1 MRGRAGPAVD
11 ARFVLCRPR
20 NPQNLG
26 AAARALKCAGVQAWA
41 LVAPQT
47 LDFAAARRLAVHA
60 EDLLERPL
68 IAQTLDEAL
77 EGCVLSVGT
86 TARPRAERPLLA
98 PREAAER
105 LASARGTVA
114 VVFGDERS
122 GLTAAEVDRVDLL
135 SAIPSAPEQPSWNL
149 AQAVAIYAHELRA
162 AASAARGDDQGAW
175 AVRDALEDPAAA
187 TAGAG
192 AAARAVKGWPA
203 DPAALAAVDRALAEA
218 LGAIGKPGAR
228 RRLLR
233 SLERA
238 KLTAREAT
246 LWTAMWRA
254 MARAARK

>member
-1 MRGRAGPAVD
+1 M
-11 ARFVLCRPR
+11 LCRPR

-26 AAARALKCAGVQAWA
+26 AAARALKCAGVPAWT
-41 LVAPQT
+41 LVDPQT
-47 LDFAAARRLAVHA
+47 LDFEAARRLAVHA
-60 EDLLERPL
+60 EDWLERPL
-68 IAQTLDEAL
+68 IAQSLEQAL

-86 TARPRAERPLLA
+86 TARPRPERPLLT

-105 LASARGTVA
+105 LAAARGPVA

-122 GLTAAEVDRVDLL
+122 GLTAEEVDRVDLL

-162 AASAARGDDQGAW
+162 AASAVKA
-175 AVRDALEDPAAA
+175 
-187 TAGAG
+187 AG
-192 AAARAVKGWPA
+192 AAPPVGIEGRDA
-203 DPAALAAVDRALAEA
+203 DPAAFAAVDRALAEA

-228 RRLLR
+228 RRLSR

-238 KLTAREAT
+238 KLTAREAA

-254 MARAARK
+254 MMRAARR

>member
-1 MRGRAGPAVD
+1 MRGRAGPLLDV
-11 ARFVLCRPR
+11 RFVLCRPR

-26 AAARALKCAGVQAWA
+26 AAARALKCAGVSGWA
-41 LVAPQT
+41 LVDPQT
-47 LDFAAARRLAVHA
+47 LDFEAARKLAVHA

-68 IAQTLDEAL
+68 IASTLDQAL

-86 TARPRAERPLLA
+86 TARPRPERPLLT

-105 LASARGTVA
+105 LAAARGRVA

-135 SAIPSAPEQPSWNL
+135 SAIPSNPEQPSWNL
-149 AQAVAIYAHELRA
+149 AQAVAIYAHELRV
-162 AASAARGDDQGAW
+162 AASAPR
-175 AVRDALEDPAAA
+175 AAA
-187 TAGAG
+187 EG
-192 AAARAVKGWPA
+192 REA

-218 LGAIGKPGAR
+218 LAAIGKPGAR
-228 RRLLR
+228 RRLAR

-238 KLTAREAT
+238 RLTTREAT

-254 MARAARK
+254 MARAARGERE

>member
-1 MRGRAGPAVD
+1 VRGRAGPRLD

-26 AAARALKCAGVQAWA
+26 AAARALKCAGVPAWA
-41 LVAPQT
+41 LVDPQT
-47 LDFAAARRLAVHA
+47 LDFDAARPLAVHA
-60 EDLLERPL
+60 EDLLATPR
-68 IAQTLDEAL
+68 IVRTLDEAL

-86 TARPRAERPLLA
+86 TARPRPERPLLS

-105 LASARGTVA
+105 LAAARGPVA

-122 GLTAAEVDRVDLL
+122 GLTADEVERVDLL

-162 AASAARGDDQGAW
+162 AVPFGETA
-175 AVRDALEDPAAA
+175 PATSSA
-187 TAGAG
+187 TADPGAF
-192 AAARAVKGWPA
+192 AAM
-203 DPAALAAVDRALAEA
+203 DRALAEA
-218 LGAIGKPGAR
+218 LEAIGKPGAR
-228 RRLLR
+228 RRLAR
-233 SLERA
+233 SIERA
-238 KLTAREAT
+238 QLTGREAT